1 MYHEQMDHPV
11 VVLWN
16 VSTVSSGYMVF
27 GYMVFLAIW
36 SDFCWSHLL
45 INLFDIV
52 TIFPTPKR
60 QFQYLLPYCL
70 VTSVLVSKFIG
81 YCDYFALVPR

>member
-36 SDFCWSHLL
+36 SDYCWSHSLM
-45 INLFDIV
+45 V
-52 TIFPTPKR
+52 TR
-60 QFQYLLPYCL
+60 
-70 VTSVLVSKFIG
+70 
-81 YCDYFALVPR
+81 